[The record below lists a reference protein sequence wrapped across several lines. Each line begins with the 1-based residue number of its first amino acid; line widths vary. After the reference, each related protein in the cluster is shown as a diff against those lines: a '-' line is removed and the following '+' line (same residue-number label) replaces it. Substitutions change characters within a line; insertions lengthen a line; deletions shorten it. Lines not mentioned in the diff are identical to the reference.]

1 MTDRARTLA
10 RLNGRILRLY
20 STRTILALR
29 NALPMRLA
37 LPHLEPVLMLNV
49 GKEVEK
55 DTAVIG
61 DAAAGPADDTEAR
74 LERLVDVTRE
84 IDARFLRNVGRFPV
98 EIVLRYDEIL
108 PYRTRRIRILHGAA
122 TTILA
127 NAKFPD
133 DLRRALAS
141 THEREDLARLLNELF
156 RLYAEE
162 VRSLSRSVRLP
173 APLVPLREMIAREL
187 LDVML
192 RVAWPLAQ
200 EIAAAASRL
209 TASGR
214 SLPARGHSGDD

>member
-1 MTDRARTLA
+1 MADRARTLA

-20 STRTILALR
+20 STRTLLALR

-55 DTAVIG
+55 DSAVIA
-61 DAAAGPADDTEAR
+61 DAAFGSGGDTEAR
-74 LERLVDVTRE
+74 LARLVDVTRD

-98 EIVLRYDEIL
+98 EIVVRYDEIL
-108 PYRTRRIRILHGAA
+108 PFRTRRIRLLHGAA
-122 TTILA
+122 TQFITSA
-127 NAKFPD
+127 EKQGG
-133 DLRRALAS
+133 LRSALAIAY
-141 THEREDLARLLNELF
+141 ERDDLARLLNELF

-200 EIAAAASRL
+200 EIAATATRARAAGSPC
-209 TASGR
+209 A
-214 SLPARGHSGDD
+214 PRGHGGD